1 MFNRKLCS
9 LLNKKPS
16 GQDAHARQMH
26 IPKGDGHGLP
36 GRECPPGGRRKNR
49 SENSKG
55 AAAMY
60 KILIIEDDLAM
71 AQAIQREM
79 KAWGNEAEYLE
90 DFQNVLA
97 EFAEYDPHLVLMDI
111 TLPFYNGYHWCSEI
125 RKVSSVP
132 VIFISSAAD
141 NMNIIMAMNMGG
153 DDFIA
158 KPFDL
163 SVLTAK
169 VQAVLRRT
177 YDLSG
182 RVPMLEH
189 RGAILNLYD
198 TTLSYEGEKISLTKN
213 EFRIL
218 QTLMENKGR
227 LVSRDTLMTKLW
239 ETDDYIEENTLTV
252 NIARLRR
259 KLEHAGLKDFI
270 TTKVGEGY
278 LIENEDHGGQQ
289 GRRR

>member
-1 MFNRKLCS
+1 
-9 LLNKKPS
+9 
-16 GQDAHARQMH
+16 
-26 IPKGDGHGLP
+26 
-36 GRECPPGGRRKNR
+36 
-49 SENSKG
+49 
-55 AAAMY
+55 MY

-79 KAWGNEAEYLE
+79 TAWGNEAEYLE
-90 DFQNVLA
+90 DFQNVLT
-97 EFAEYDPHLVLMDI
+97 EFAEYGPHLVLMDI

-125 RKVSSVP
+125 RKISSVP

-198 TTLSYEGEKISLTKN
+198 TTLTYEGEKVSLTKN

-239 ETDDYIEENTLTV
+239 ETDNYIEENTLTV

-278 LIENEDHGGQQ
+278 IIENGNADPGGKKER
-289 GRRR
+289 GR